1 MFLMLKLSQ
10 IWLAVFM
17 YSWYVPIIL
26 WALPSLWIK
35 CSGLSYTFPTPGLG
49 SPISPRSPGSFAWII
64 KPSLWV
70 KVKNVCIPYIYT
82 LASVFTYIEICVYL
96 VHTNKNTAGFIL
108 VFSSSI
114 FVTPFSARS
123 HYLQYIYLLD
133 QFPLYLCTQSPI
145 ASIAWPDPLS
155 SPCLDSSTP
164 LQSPLK
170 TVFLKKS
177 NLVGHWDQKLFAVIF
192 LAVLHGLQDLS
203 SLTRHWTCAQ
213 LQGKLRALT
222 TGLPREFPR
231 HFWDK
236 KNFDMNW
243 VFNIKQLVL
252 QMPSK

>member
-145 ASIAWPDPLS
+145 ASIAWPDPFLTLFRLQYP
-155 SPCLDSSTP
+155 SPVSLKNSIFKEK
-164 LQSPLK
+164 QSCWTLRPK
-170 TVFLKKS
+170 TVCCYFF
-177 NLVGHWDQKLFAVIF
+177 GCAAW
-192 LAVLHGLQDLS
+192 
-203 SLTRHWTCAQ
+203 LT
-213 LQGKLRALT
+213 G
-222 TGLPREFPR
+222 
-231 HFWDK
+231 
-236 KNFDMNW
+236 
-243 VFNIKQLVL
+243 
-252 QMPSK
+252 S